1 MVDYTNE
8 LAAARKAAA
17 SALEYLHG
25 AYEAFKP
32 MKDAPATIST
42 EADRTSQELI
52 FASLADDFPNDA
64 LCGEET
70 TANPSAYKPNAKRVW
85 VIDPIDGTRGFVM
98 KNGEFSVMVGLRVGN
113 EVVVGVVA
121 EPAFS
126 RITYAAK
133 GQGCWVQIGDAAPQR
148 CSVNAV
154 AKLADCTL
162 VQSHAKKG
170 PTPHSQKIAPKKIL
184 ETYSAGVK
192 MAMVARGEADIY
204 VNTYANFHD
213 WDICAGDLLV
223 TEAGGK
229 TSQISGE
236 PLIYGI
242 LPTYSQRGGLIAD
255 NGAIHPAAVGTLA
268 PAAAELLRE

>member
-1 MVDYTNE
+1 VVDYTNE

-17 SALEYLHG
+17 SALEYLRG
-25 AYEAFKP
+25 AYEAFSP

-52 FASLADDFPNDA
+52 FASLASDFPDDA

-70 TANPSAYKPNAKRVW
+70 TANPSANKPNASRVW

-126 RITYAAK
+126 RTTYAAK
-133 GQGCWVQIGDAAPQR
+133 GQGCWVQVNDGVPQR
-148 CSVNAV
+148 CAVKSVAN
-154 AKLADCTL
+154 LAECTL

-170 PTPHSQKIAPKKIL
+170 PTPHSLKIAPKQIL

-223 TEAGGK
+223 TEAGGQ

-236 PLIYGI
+236 PLVYGI
-242 LPTYSQRGGLIAD
+242 LPSYSQRGGLIAD
-255 NGAIHPAAVGTLA
+255 NGAIHPNAVATLA